1 MSYAPGSPKTT
12 HADPRVAELE
22 ALAREEE
29 IVLPYPPHYI
39 CWLEDRGCVVDLVT
53 GKVYCAIVA
62 TPTPSGRAVA
72 HLLLDA
78 VGEVAV

>member
-1 MSYAPGSPKTT
+1 MNN
-12 HADPRVAELE
+12 HADPRVQELLDVAASE
-22 ALAREEE
+22 N
-29 IVLPYPPHYI
+29 ITLPYPAHYI
-39 CWLEDRGCVVDLVT
+39 CWLEDRGRVVDLVT

-72 HLLLDA
+72 HLLRDA